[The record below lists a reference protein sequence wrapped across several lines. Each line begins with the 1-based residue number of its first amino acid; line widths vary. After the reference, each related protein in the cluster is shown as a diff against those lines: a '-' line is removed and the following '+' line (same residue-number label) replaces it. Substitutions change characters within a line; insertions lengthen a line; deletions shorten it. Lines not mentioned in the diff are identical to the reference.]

1 METTRSKNPKR
12 VEAGKRNR
20 QLRGPITQPG
30 LDRLRT
36 AARANR
42 PWEKS
47 TGPITQ
53 SGKAIVARNGK
64 RSRPIQSLSPSNV
77 LVINAI
83 QLLQQMKSIRQNG
96 YLESTHLEFRKGDTI
111 ATELS
116 QSLIEANELL
126 TKSLVDCLRSE
137 P

>member
-20 QLRGPITQPG
+20 QLRGPLSQSG

-36 AARANR
+36 AALANR

-47 TGPITQ
+47 TGPITP
-53 SGKAIVARNGK
+53 NGK
-64 RSRPIQSLSPSNV
+64 VIVTKNCNKRRPTQSLSPTN
-77 LVINAI
+77 LLLINAK
-83 QLLQQMKSIRQNG
+83 QLLQQIKSIRQSG
-96 YLESTHLEFRKGDTI
+96 YLESTQLEFRKGDTI

-126 TKSLVDCLRSE
+126 TKSLVECLRGES
-137 P
+137 

>member
-1 METTRSKNPKR
+1 MEITRPKNPKR

-20 QLRGPITQPG
+20 QLRGSISESG
-30 LDRLRT
+30 LDRLRS

-47 TGPITQ
+47 TGPITPN
-53 SGKAIVARNGK
+53 GKAIVTKNCNKG
-64 RSRPIQSLSPSNV
+64 RPTQSLSPTN
-77 LVINAI
+77 LLLINAI
-83 QLLQQMKSIRQNG
+83 QLLKQMKSIRQSG

-126 TKSLVDCLRSE
+126 TKSLVECLRGES
-137 P
+137 